1 MGRPS
6 ASKLSALTA
15 LKVPTPPVRAQLPA
29 DIPFEIATP
38 LPPST
43 RGRTSN
49 PPILIALIAR
59 MASYPPKG
67 QSSGQPDPR
76 KSAATSRPADDPLG
90 QEPSIGCSLTDAT
103 SCT

>member
-15 LKVPTPPVRAQLPA
+15 LKVPTPPVSAQLPA
-29 DIPFEIATP
+29 DIPLEIATP

-59 MASYPPKG
+59 MAAYPPKG
-67 QSSGQPDPR
+67 QSFGQPDPSKVR
-76 KSAATSRPADDPLG
+76 GNVATADDPLG
-90 QEPSIGCSLTDAT
+90 QEPSRRCSLTDT
-103 SCT
+103 SR